1 MHSPSHAGSPRAPQT
16 QQKAGS
22 CCTTPPHTH
31 TRRCG
36 RRQAW
41 QEQSQAGEGHGG
53 KVREGKVRTS
63 ASLHGNQDPWAAGA
77 SRGLGWALTEQL
89 WDENPEGARGAWP
102 GGCTGWSSATFR
114 ERMTLVWLWSWK
126 SAQSRETGEGHG
138 SGDLLRDWEVE
149 GTEAVSQLP

>member
-1 MHSPSHAGSPRAPQT
+1 MLGLHALHRHSRKQDPATRPHPTPIHAGV
-16 QQKAGS
+16 AGAES
-22 CCTTPPHTH
+22 S
-31 TRRCG
+31 RG
-36 RRQAW
+36 RSRW
-41 QEQSQAGEGHGG
+41 HHGG
-53 KVREGKVRTS
+53 KVMEGKVRTS